1 MSERDWAD
9 EAAEKIAAEL
19 DVWGY
24 HDDAEPNRSETLAI
38 IAEVIREAAARERA
52 RDGDPE

>member
-1 MSERDWAD
+1 MS
-9 EAAEKIAAEL
+9 EKIAAEL
-19 DVWGY
+19 DLWGY